1 MKEKIMKQIQVGN
14 LDVPKDYF
22 DFSVED
28 KKELCIEVMDAM
40 LTVLDR
46 NLSKGIN
53 RIDVLDSILENSI
66 LINQLNENYEVCQVL
81 SDIRNLLNE

>member
-1 MKEKIMKQIQVGN
+1 MKQIQVGN